1 MLRVLFILFIRIF
14 NQRDFIF
21 FTLFSLVFD
30 FLLSEIMVFS
40 LEHFLS
46 YFHVENSLKAEKSV
60 EKQQKSVKNNRKGD
74 QKRVHQDFSL
84 DFIESF

>member
-30 FLLSEIMVFS
+30 FLLSKIMVFS
-40 LEHFLS
+40 LENFLS
-46 YFHVENSLKAEKSV
+46 YFHVENSLKAE
-60 EKQQKSVKNNRKGD
+60 KSVKNNRKGD